1 MITYI
6 VTWHNANTNTYP
18 AIKGKAQSIESARAE
33 EERFAKKM
41 QKLNP
46 ALRLVSVEEVK

>member
-1 MITYI
+1 VITYI
-6 VTWHNANTNTYP
+6 VTWYNANTNTYP

-41 QKLNP
+41 QELNP
-46 ALRLVSVEEVK
+46 ALKLISVEEVK